1 MDLNY
6 NELKEEKN
14 RLVKLQTR
22 LYEIKHIK
30 EQAQQWCNDLKYENI
45 ILELSEEKR
54 KEFYRDIIE
63 VIYVSDY
70 EYHIIF
76 KHPFMMVQEVYC
88 EPENNLSTSR
98 RHIEKG
104 SRIALYARYST
115 GKQDENAQIHDVRK
129 FYRIMAVNY

>member
-1 MDLNY
+1 M
-6 NELKEEKN
+6 
-14 RLVKLQTR
+14 
-22 LYEIKHIK
+22 
-30 EQAQQWCNDLKYENI
+30 KYENI

-76 KHPFMMVQEVYC
+76 KHPFMMVQGFIVSQKIAYQRLEDI
-88 EPENNLSTSR
+88 LK
-98 RHIEKG
+98 KG

-115 GKQDENAQIHDVRK
+115 DKQDENAQIHSVRN